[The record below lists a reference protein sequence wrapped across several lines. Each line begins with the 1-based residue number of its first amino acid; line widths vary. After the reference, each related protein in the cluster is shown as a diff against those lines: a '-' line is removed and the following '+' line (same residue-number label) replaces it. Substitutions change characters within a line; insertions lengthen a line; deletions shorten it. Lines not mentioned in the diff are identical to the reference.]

1 MKPAMHKMLSINNTE
16 EKKYKLGTQDI
27 EDYDT
32 FNSLEFK
39 QKRRWESRMKMC
51 SRLFLASCWNQKT
64 GDEFGAA
71 GVAAFLNILAT
82 IYSLD
87 TKRYL
92 QIGP

>member
-1 MKPAMHKMLSINNTE
+1 
-16 EKKYKLGTQDI
+16 
-27 EDYDT
+27 
-32 FNSLEFK
+32 
-39 QKRRWESRMKMC
+39 MKMC